1 MSPQETWA
9 STVINTSTQK
19 LAQEGPAGA
28 GVNHSPRDNK
38 GTACVAGLAWFPELR
53 AGPFT
58 QNVTRGTVEGG
69 LSHR

>member
-28 GVNHSPRDNK
+28 GVNHSPRDSK
-38 GTACVAGLAWFPELR
+38 GTACVQVWPGFLSL
-53 AGPFT
+53 G
-58 QNVTRGTVEGG
+58 QG
-69 LSHR
+69 LSLKTSLEGQ